1 MIFKIISAVVFWL
14 VISFLFS
21 LPCLSSWCGRRI
33 ISAKGDAKD
42 IEKVI
47 LREFDDEPF
56 TFLIFFL
63 ESPILFVIIFVR
75 FLSSKLISFVS
86 MSLYLIITNIH
97 NDNGGAV

>member
-14 VISFLFS
+14 AISFLFS
-21 LPCLSSWCGRRI
+21 LPCLLSWGGNDI
-33 ISAKGDAKD
+33 MSAKGDAKD

-47 LREFDDEPF
+47 LREFDSPF
-56 TFLIFFL
+56 IFLIFFL
-63 ESPILFVIIFVR
+63 TSPFLFILILIR

-86 MSLYLIITNIH
+86 MSLHLIITNIH

>member
-14 VISFLFS
+14 AISFLFS
-21 LPCLSSWCGRRI
+21 LPCLLSWGGKDI
-33 ISAKGDAKD
+33 MSAKGDAKD

-47 LREFDDEPF
+47 LREFDGPF
-56 TFLIFFL
+56 MFLIFFL
-63 ESPILFVIIFVR
+63 MSPFIFIIILIR

-86 MSLYLIITNIH
+86 MSLHLIVTNIH